1 MKSVSLVAVAVSLIV
16 AASVVLELV
25 AGQDSYKLYLTK
37 VYIKNACSKVNI
49 ISIEVGNIN

>member
-25 AGQDSYKLYLTK
+25 AGQDSYKLYLAATPRRFTK
-37 VYIKNACSKVNI
+37 RRFTK
-49 ISIEVGNIN
+49 